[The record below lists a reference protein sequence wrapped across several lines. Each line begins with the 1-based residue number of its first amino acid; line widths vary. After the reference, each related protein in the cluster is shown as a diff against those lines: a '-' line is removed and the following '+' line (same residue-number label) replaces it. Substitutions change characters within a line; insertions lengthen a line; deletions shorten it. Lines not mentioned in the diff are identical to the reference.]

1 MRNIFI
7 IILSHLCLTILSGQT
22 QFNYAGYQLTS
33 TTYSVEPRVYHVEP
47 ASSDD
52 SEAVTVFKK
61 YFNPTS
67 YEAFRSMFLPED
79 WNGMTAESF
88 TSWQQ
93 KLKMNPLEL
102 QFAIQLQDGQ
112 QHKYLVLIY
121 VVHQTYFDIPS
132 CKALKYVN
140 GTWKH
145 RNLDKSGT
153 TLILERIGMM
163 QPAFLQQ
170 KLNAKE
176 TTVSL
181 GADVESQVRNQ
192 IEKFNRSDL
201 EDELRKALIT
211 FNISETDINAAIP
224 LFHSPDKNAMLTFL
238 STSYKFDRGELMDEI
253 NKQVG
258 FEYYKYFRQPNTANR

>member
-33 TTYSVEPRVYHVEP
+33 TTYSVEQSVYHIEP

-52 SEAVTVFKK
+52 SEAVTVFKQ

-88 TSWQQ
+88 ASWQQ
-93 KLKMNPLEL
+93 KLKNNPLEL

-112 QHKYLVLIY
+112 QHKYMVLIY
-121 VVHQTYFDIPS
+121 VVHQPYFDIPS

-153 TLILERIGMM
+153 TQILERIGMM
-163 QPAFLQQ
+163 QPSFLQQ

-176 TTVSL
+176 TPVSL
-181 GADVESQVRNQ
+181 GAEVESQVRIQ
-192 IEKFNRSDL
+192 IEKFNRTDL
-201 EDELRKALIT
+201 EDELRQALIV
-211 FNISETDINAAIP
+211 FHISETDINKAIP

-238 STSYKFDRGELMDEI
+238 STSYKFDRGDLMDEI

-258 FEYYKYFRQPNTANR
+258 FEYFKYFRQSNTANR